1 MALEYASDIGYNEAS
16 SWAKKI
22 VDGMQLEDSVKA
34 KLAPLLAT
42 AKASE
47 DVDGEA
53 GNASK

>member
-47 DVDGEA
+47 DVDAEA